1 MNMMA
6 RNKAYRG
13 PVLGVVLDWAGT
25 AVDYGCVGPVAV
37 FADIFKQ
44 HGVEVTIRE
53 ARTFMGLMK
62 KDHIRGMCGLSSVQE
77 QWRKANGRLPNEED
91 VETLFSSTEAMMR
104 QTVSRHADPI
114 PGLKEVVKGL
124 RKRNIKIGSST
135 GYTTPIMKKLV
146 REAAK
151 NGYAPDAVVCS
162 SDVPAGRPFPWMCY
176 ANAIQ
181 LQVYP
186 MEALVKIGD
195 TVSDIEEG
203 LNAGMWTVGLT
214 KSGNEL
220 GLTEE
225 EVSRLD
231 PDDLKEKLSGIEQT
245 FLASGAHYTAEGI
258 WEVLP
263 MIDDISK
270 RLSEGKRP

>member
-1 MNMMA
+1 
-6 RNKAYRG
+6 
-13 PVLGVVLDWAGT
+13 
-25 AVDYGCVGPVAV
+25 
-37 FADIFKQ
+37 
-44 HGVEVTIRE
+44 
-53 ARTFMGLMK
+53 
-62 KDHIRGMCGLSSVQE
+62 
-77 QWRKANGRLPNEED
+77 
-91 VETLFSSTEAMMR
+91 
-104 QTVSRHADPI
+104 
-114 PGLKEVVKGL
+114 
-124 RKRNIKIGSST
+124 
-135 GYTTPIMKKLV
+135 
-146 REAAK
+146 
-151 NGYAPDAVVCS
+151 
-162 SDVPAGRPFPWMCY
+162 
-176 ANAIQ
+176 
-181 LQVYP
+181 
-186 MEALVKIGD
+186 LVKIGD